1 MQYKGGK
8 NETEDY
14 VDSKREPTGADILDD
29 LEFFDFTIH
38 RDSLCCKLILKELM
52 ATKVADPS

>member
-8 NETEDY
+8 KETEDH

-29 LEFFDFTIH
+29 LPYFDFTHSEGQSFLQI
-38 RDSLCCKLILKELM
+38 DFG
-52 ATKVADPS
+52 ATHGD